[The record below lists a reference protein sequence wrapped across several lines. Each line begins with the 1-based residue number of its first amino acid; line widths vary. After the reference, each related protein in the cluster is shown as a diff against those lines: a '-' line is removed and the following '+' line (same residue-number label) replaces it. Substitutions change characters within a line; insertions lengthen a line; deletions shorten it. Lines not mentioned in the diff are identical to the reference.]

1 MSIAKTELF
10 KSSMENLGWFKD
22 NYKIL
27 VKNYNNQ
34 WVIIQNK
41 KIVAKGSTYEKM
53 TRVLK
58 EADKK
63 SALVEFISSK
73 QLAMFF

>member
-1 MSIAKTELF
+1 VSIAKSELF
-10 KSSMENLGWFKD
+10 KSSMENLEWFKD
-22 NYKIL
+22 NYKTL

-41 KIVAKGSTYEKM
+41 KIVAKGSTYEKIAS
-53 TRVLK
+53 VLK